1 MFISIIIQAVILFLK
16 FGFWTKTL
24 KLVTLNVRLL
34 ENDNLVDAI
43 NSMLKVYAI
52 ELPVLEMGRI
62 LKNKL
67 SPLRVN
73 QLLTVMMS

>member
-1 MFISIIIQAVILFLK
+1 M
-16 FGFWTKTL
+16 
-24 KLVTLNVRLL
+24 RLL

-67 SPLRVN
+67 SPLRVKQQSMGQ
-73 QLLTVMMS
+73 QL